1 MLNPFFN
8 IILVDFNYVR
18 KGEFFMFDNRIRKH
32 LSSFRVITIG
42 FGGLIILGA
51 LLLML
56 PVSSASGCVTPFS
69 DALFTSTSAVCVTGL
84 VVLDTGSYWS
94 LFGQLVIIML
104 IQIGGLGVITVAVA
118 FSILSGK
125 KVSLMQRSF
134 MQESV
139 SAPVVGGIVR
149 LTGFILKGT
158 FIIELSGALL
168 MMPVFCKDYG
178 LKGIWFAIFHSIS
191 AFCNAGFDVLGT
203 ADNQFASMTTYAC
216 NPVINITLML
226 LIVIG
231 GIGFVTWEDI
241 ENNKYHFKR
250 YKMQSKLII
259 VTTAVLIT
267 VPAIIFMINDMMT
280 GNEKMAVFKAL
291 FQSVT
296 LRTAGF
302 NTVDLN
308 AMKQASVMIMIIL
321 MLIGGSPGSTAGGMK
336 TTTFA
341 VMLANLV
348 GIFQKG
354 KAHLFRR
361 RIEET
366 TVRSASAIFMLYITL
381 FISAAMIISRVEGL
395 SILDCM
401 FETSSAVATVG
412 CTMGITPHLMS
423 ISKAILIA
431 LMYFGRVGA
440 LTLPFALAR
449 SDRYV
454 NSLPE
459 ESIVVG

>member
-1 MLNPFFN
+1 MKLKKKRLTSAR
-8 IILVDFNYVR
+8 III
-18 KGEFFMFDNRIRKH
+18 GGFMG
-32 LSSFRVITIG
+32 VILIG
-42 FGGLIILGA
+42 AF
-51 LLLML
+51 LLML
-56 PVSSASGCVTPFS
+56 PISSKSGAVTPFIN
-69 DALFTSTSAVCVTGL
+69 ALFTSTSAVCVTGL
-84 VVLDTGSYWS
+84 VVYDTATYWTW
-94 LFGQLVIIML
+94 FGQFVILLL
-104 IQIGGLGVITVAVA
+104 IQIGGMGVVTIALSLTM
-118 FSILSGK
+118 LSGRK
-125 KVSLMQRSF
+125 IGLLQRATMQDSI
-134 MQESV
+134 
-139 SAPVVGGIVR
+139 SAPRMGGIIKMLR
-149 LTGFILKGT
+149 FILKGV
-158 FIIELSGALL
+158 FLLEALGALA
-168 MMPVFCKDYG
+168 MTFVFIPMFG
-178 LKGIWFAIFHSIS
+178 WIQGIWFSIFHSIS
-191 AFCNAGFDVLGT
+191 AFCNAGFDLMGVYEPFSSVT
-203 ADNQFASMTTYAC
+203 YFAG
-216 NPVINITLML
+216 NPIINITIMC
-226 LIVIG
+226 LIVLG
-231 GIGFVTWEDI
+231 GIGFFVWHDI
-241 ENNKYHFKR
+241 VKYKNHFRK
-250 YKMQSKLII
+250 YSLQSKVVLCMTFCLI
-259 VTTAVLIT
+259 VLPSIYFYFFDFASIHS
-267 VPAIIFMINDMMT
+267 VSERIFMS
-280 GNEKMAVFKAL
+280 L

-296 LRTAGF
+296 ARTAGF
-302 NTVDLN
+302 NTANFAKMSQTGL
-308 AMKQASVMIMIIL
+308 MVMIFL

>member
-1 MLNPFFN
+1 MKILNPFFN

-18 KGEFFMFDNRIRKH
+18 KGDFFMFDNSIRKH

-94 LFGQLVIIML
+94 SFGQLVIITL
-104 IQIGGLGVITVAVA
+104 IQIGGLGVITVAIA
-118 FSILSGK
+118 FSLLSGK

-139 SAPVVGGIVR
+139 SAPVVGGVVR

-168 MMPVFCKDYG
+168 MMPVFCRDYG

-241 ENNKYHFKR
+241 KNNKYHFKR

-280 GNEKMAVFKAL
+280 GSEKMPVFKAL

-308 AMKQASVMIMIIL
+308 R
-321 MLIGGSPGSTAGGMK
+321 
-336 TTTFA
+336 
-341 VMLANLV
+341 
-348 GIFQKG
+348 
-354 KAHLFRR
+354 HL
-361 RIEET
+361 
-366 TVRSASAIFMLYITL
+366 
-381 FISAAMIISRVEGL
+381 
-395 SILDCM
+395 
-401 FETSSAVATVG
+401 
-412 CTMGITPHLMS
+412 
-423 ISKAILIA
+423 
-431 LMYFGRVGA
+431 
-440 LTLPFALAR
+440 
-449 SDRYV
+449 
-454 NSLPE
+454 
-459 ESIVVG
+459 

>member
-1 MLNPFFN
+1 
-8 IILVDFNYVR
+8 
-18 KGEFFMFDNRIRKH
+18 MFDNSIRKH

-94 LFGQLVIIML
+94 SFGQLVIITL
-104 IQIGGLGVITVAVA
+104 IQIGGLGVITVAIA
-118 FSILSGK
+118 FSLLSGK

-139 SAPVVGGIVR
+139 SAPVVGGVVR

-168 MMPVFCKDYG
+168 MMPVFCRDYG

-241 ENNKYHFKR
+241 KNNKYHFKR

-280 GNEKMAVFKAL
+280 GNEKMPVFKAL

-308 AMKQASVMIMIIL
+308 AMKQASVMIMIVL

-341 VMLANLV
+341 VLMGN
-348 GIFQKG
+348 
-354 KAHLFRR
+354 
-361 RIEET
+361 
-366 TVRSASAIFMLYITL
+366 M
-381 FISAAMIISRVEGL
+381 
-395 SILDCM
+395 
-401 FETSSAVATVG
+401 VATFKRNKN
-412 CTMGITPHLMS
+412 IHFL
-423 ISKAILIA
+423 K
-431 LMYFGRVGA
+431 
-440 LTLPFALAR
+440 
-449 SDRYV
+449 
-454 NSLPE
+454 E
-459 ESIVVG
+459 E

>member
-1 MLNPFFN
+1 M
-8 IILVDFNYVR
+8 IL
-18 KGEFFMFDNRIRKH
+18 
-32 LSSFRVITIG
+32 
-42 FGGLIILGA
+42 
-51 LLLML
+51 
-56 PVSSASGCVTPFS
+56 
-69 DALFTSTSAVCVTGL
+69 
-84 VVLDTGSYWS
+84 
-94 LFGQLVIIML
+94 
-104 IQIGGLGVITVAVA
+104 
-118 FSILSGK
+118 
-125 KVSLMQRSF
+125 
-134 MQESV
+134 
-139 SAPVVGGIVR
+139 
-149 LTGFILKGT
+149 
-158 FIIELSGALL
+158 
-168 MMPVFCKDYG
+168 
-178 LKGIWFAIFHSIS
+178 
-191 AFCNAGFDVLGT
+191 
-203 ADNQFASMTTYAC
+203 
-216 NPVINITLML
+216 
-226 LIVIG
+226 
-231 GIGFVTWEDI
+231 
-241 ENNKYHFKR
+241 
-250 YKMQSKLII
+250 
-259 VTTAVLIT
+259 
-267 VPAIIFMINDMMT
+267 
-280 GNEKMAVFKAL
+280 
-291 FQSVT
+291 
-296 LRTAGF
+296 
-302 NTVDLN
+302 
-308 AMKQASVMIMIIL
+308 L

-423 ISKAILIA
+423 ISKAIL
-431 LMYFGRVGA
+431 MYFGRVGA

>member
-1 MLNPFFN
+1 
-8 IILVDFNYVR
+8 
-18 KGEFFMFDNRIRKH
+18 
-32 LSSFRVITIG
+32 
-42 FGGLIILGA
+42 
-51 LLLML
+51 
-56 PVSSASGCVTPFS
+56 
-69 DALFTSTSAVCVTGL
+69 
-84 VVLDTGSYWS
+84 
-94 LFGQLVIIML
+94 
-104 IQIGGLGVITVAVA
+104 
-118 FSILSGK
+118 
-125 KVSLMQRSF
+125 
-134 MQESV
+134 
-139 SAPVVGGIVR
+139 
-149 LTGFILKGT
+149 
-158 FIIELSGALL
+158 
-168 MMPVFCKDYG
+168 
-178 LKGIWFAIFHSIS
+178 
-191 AFCNAGFDVLGT
+191 
-203 ADNQFASMTTYAC
+203 
-216 NPVINITLML
+216 
-226 LIVIG
+226 
-231 GIGFVTWEDI
+231 
-241 ENNKYHFKR
+241 
-250 YKMQSKLII
+250 
-259 VTTAVLIT
+259 
-267 VPAIIFMINDMMT
+267 
-280 GNEKMAVFKAL
+280 
-291 FQSVT
+291 
-296 LRTAGF
+296 
-302 NTVDLN
+302 
-308 AMKQASVMIMIIL
+308 
-321 MLIGGSPGSTAGGMK
+321 MK